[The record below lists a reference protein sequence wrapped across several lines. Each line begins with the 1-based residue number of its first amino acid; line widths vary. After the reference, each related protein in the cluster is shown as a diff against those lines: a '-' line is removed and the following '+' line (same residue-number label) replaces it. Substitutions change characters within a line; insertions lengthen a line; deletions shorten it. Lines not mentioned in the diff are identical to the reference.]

1 MVISQAEAE
10 GKFQKEFAFVYLTL
24 KLMTGYSVFAVTQE
38 DPYKP
43 LALFRTQVDMVFSDI
58 AEPTSSSAR
67 GLENS
72 LATLKG
78 GTKQPEVMDQSTY
91 DEEDYELQQALQASL
106 QGPIHSPIGAQADV
120 SISPDPSTPTGEV
133 DPIAASME
141 RNRLLLQRMRE
152 QQEFAQRE
160 LWSESDLSPE
170 EQAALEDRRATLQ
183 RQEEEEEREL
193 RRAIEES
200 EALAW
205 EHAER
210 MGYPTERARSQPQ
223 PSLPT
228 YSTRPPTVQTPPM
241 PSLTDPDSDSQENVT
256 HEGPVQA
263 ELTVEEIRQAR
274 LARFA
279 Q

>member
-1 MVISQAEAE
+1 
-10 GKFQKEFAFVYLTL
+10 
-24 KLMTGYSVFAVTQE
+24 MTGYSVFAVTQA
-38 DPYKP
+38 DPFKP
-43 LALFRTQVDMVFSDI
+43 LALFRTQVDTIFSII
-58 AEPTSSSAR
+58 AEPSSSSAR

-78 GTKQPEVMDQSTY
+78 GSKQPGVIDQSTY
-91 DEEDYELQQALQASL
+91 EEEDYELQQALQASL
-106 QGPIHSPIGAQADV
+106 QGPNHSSIGAQADM

-141 RNRLLLQRMRE
+141 RNRVLLQRMRE
-152 QQEFAQRE
+152 EQEFAQRE

-170 EQAALEDRRATLQ
+170 EQASLEDRRATLQ

-228 YSTRPPTVQTPPM
+228 YPTRPPTVQTPPM
-241 PSLTDPDSDSQENVT
+241 PSLTDPDSDSGDDQTSESVVT
-256 HEGPVQA
+256 HEPAQA

>member
-10 GKFQKEFAFVYLTL
+10 GKFQKEIAFVSLIL
-24 KLMTGYSVFAVTQE
+24 KLMTGYSVFAVTQA
-38 DPYKP
+38 DPHKP
-43 LALFRTQVDMVFSDI
+43 LALFRTQVDMIFSII
-58 AEPTSSSAR
+58 AEPTSSSAI
-67 GLENS
+67 GLENT

-78 GTKQPEVMDQSTY
+78 GSKQPGAVHQSTY
-91 DEEDYELQQALQASL
+91 DEEDDYELQQALQASL
-106 QGPIHSPIGAQADV
+106 QGPTHSYIGAHADV

-141 RNRLLLQRMRE
+141 RNRLLLQHMRE

-160 LWSESDLSPE
+160 LWSESDFSPE
-170 EQAALEDRRATLQ
+170 EQAALDDRRATLQ

-210 MGYPTERARSQPQ
+210 MGHSTERARPQPQ
-223 PSLPT
+223 P
-228 YSTRPPTVQTPPM
+228 VQTPLM
-241 PSLTDPDSDSQENVT
+241 PSLTDLDSESDDDQTSGSIVT
-256 HEGPVQA
+256 HEEPVQA